1 MLESQQDDQ
10 PQEQVL
16 PRLPTG
22 PAAVSEPATSSARIT
37 EQVLQSLSKSG
48 APPSSAPITG
58 NSLLREELGLDS
70 LRTIDLVLDLE
81 DAFGVSIEADELEVV
96 RSVGDVVRLI
106 ESKVAARST

>member
-1 MLESQQDDQ
+1 MLESQEDER
-10 PQEQVL
+10 PQAQAV
-16 PRLPTG
+16 PRSPAG
-22 PAAVSEPATSSARIT
+22 PAAVSELAISSARIT
-37 EQVLQSLSKSG
+37 EQVVQSLSKSG
-48 APPSSAPITG
+48 APPSSTPITG

-81 DAFGVSIEADELEVV
+81 DAFGVSIEAEELEVV